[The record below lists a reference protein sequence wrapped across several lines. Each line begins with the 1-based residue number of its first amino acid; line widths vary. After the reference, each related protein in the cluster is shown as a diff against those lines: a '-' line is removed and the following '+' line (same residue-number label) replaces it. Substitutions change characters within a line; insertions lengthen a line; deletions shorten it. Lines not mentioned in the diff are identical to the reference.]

1 MEIQVKELIAK
12 ESKVPLRVS
21 LNADWLLKVRKDVI
35 STSPLE
41 VDLTARGENGVAHV
55 EGELSIDVEFA
66 CSRCLDPTKEHFV
79 IPFHE
84 RFKPAAAMAETG
96 AEEEITPVD
105 EDKVELDPFLEETM
119 MLSLPFIPLCDED
132 CKGLCQTC
140 GADLNEGNCGCSKE
154 RIDPR
159 LAALQDLFK
168 DQ

>member
-119 MLSLPFIPLCDED
+119 MLSLPSYRFATKTARGFVKP
-132 CKGLCQTC
+132 
-140 GADLNEGNCGCSKE
+140 
-154 RIDPR
+154 
-159 LAALQDLFK
+159 AAPT
-168 DQ
+168 

>member
-1 MEIQVKELIAK
+1 M
-12 ESKVPLRVS
+12 PLRAS

-84 RFKPAAAMAETG
+84 RFKPAAAIGRDG
-96 AEEEITPVD
+96 AEEEIIPVD
-105 EDKVELDPFLEETM
+105 EDKLD
-119 MLSLPFIPLCDED
+119 LSRFW
-132 CKGLCQTC
+132 K
-140 GADLNEGNCGCSKE
+140 K
-154 RIDPR
+154 R
-159 LAALQDLFK
+159 
-168 DQ
+168 

>member
-1 MEIQVKELIAK
+1 MEIQVQELIAK
-12 ESKVPLRVS
+12 GSKVPMRVS

-41 VDLTARGENGVAHV
+41 VDLTARGEDGVAHV

-96 AEEEITPVD
+96 GRGRNH
-105 EDKVELDPFLEETM
+105 
-119 MLSLPFIPLCDED
+119 S
-132 CKGLCQTC
+132 G
-140 GADLNEGNCGCSKE
+140 G
-154 RIDPR
+154 
-159 LAALQDLFK
+159 
-168 DQ
+168 